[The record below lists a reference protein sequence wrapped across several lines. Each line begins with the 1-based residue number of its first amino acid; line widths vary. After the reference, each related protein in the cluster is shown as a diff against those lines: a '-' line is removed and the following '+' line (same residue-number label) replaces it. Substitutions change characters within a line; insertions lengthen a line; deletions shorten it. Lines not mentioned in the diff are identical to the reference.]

1 MTSFVSYEAAGASL
15 GLTFTAR
22 GRHDLELSPDGK
34 STALRLVDPPL
45 VTDDTRVEMAEVWKA
60 GFALPAQNKGGG
72 AHSRLLEELLEYPRS
87 PFSVSKYVDLLTY

>member
-1 MTSFVSYEAAGASL
+1 MTTFVSYGPAGATL
-15 GLTFTAR
+15 GLTFSMR
-22 GRHDLELSPDGK
+22 GKHDLELSPDGRA
-34 STALRLVDPPL
+34 TALRLVDPPL

-87 PFSVSKYVDLLTY
+87 PSSVSKYVDLLTY

>member
-22 GRHDLELSPDGK
+22 GMHDLELSPDGK

-45 VTDDTRVEMAEVWKA
+45 VTDDTMAWPTMAEIV
-60 GFALPAQNKGGG
+60 
-72 AHSRLLEELLEYPRS
+72 
-87 PFSVSKYVDLLTY
+87 FSLLTVDATAEALAPMAHYVREEAWVSRITVKSTFFLEA